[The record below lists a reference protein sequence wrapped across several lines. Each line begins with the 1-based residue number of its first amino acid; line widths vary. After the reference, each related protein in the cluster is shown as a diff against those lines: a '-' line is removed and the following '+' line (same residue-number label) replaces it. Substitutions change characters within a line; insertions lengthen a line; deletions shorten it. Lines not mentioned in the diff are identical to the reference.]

1 MSEILSNIH
10 YNVGYALGEH
20 TEAMAR
26 LQEQAATGS
35 RINRVSDAPSEAY
48 QLLGLNSQ
56 LRNLG
61 NYMSGLSEVIGM
73 LEVSS
78 TVISGGST
86 EEEAGIM
93 EIFTDAKELLASV
106 TDTDGTIGQVV
117 NVKAIDNYL
126 EQTVLL
132 ANSKYMNQYLFS
144 GSDTNLAPYLVERTN
159 GKITYVT
166 YQGSSEDR
174 NIEVAPGMQSSV
186 FHIGEDIFCSN
197 NRSDPEF
204 LLNSTGAQ
212 LGTGTSSITGYTWLA
227 ITHDTVNSEYVLS
240 IDDGVSSISVPDD
253 GSGSANLAL
262 TDSRTGQVLYVDT
275 TEISSAGVE
284 LVSVAGT
291 HDIFNT
297 LITLRDIFENENG
310 LSSDQVRTLRGDLL
324 EAVEE
329 MSNLL
334 MKDSIFMGSKM
345 EFLNNIRSNLEDM
358 EFNTEDEK
366 TRLEEADIAQIA
378 IDLTRREVLYEMSL
392 SVAAKLL
399 SMSLLDF
406 LR

>member
-10 YNVGYALGEH
+10 YNVGFALNNH
-20 TEAMAR
+20 AEAMAR
-26 LQEQAATGS
+26 LKEQAATGS

-48 QLLGLNSQ
+48 RVLGLNSQ

-61 NYMSGLSEVIGM
+61 NYIKGLSEVISM
-73 LEVSS
+73 LNMSS
-78 TVISGGST
+78 TAIGFMMDT
-86 EEEAGIM
+86 
-93 EIFTDAKELLASV
+93 FTDAKVLLAGV
-106 TDTDGTIGQVV
+106 TDTDGDIGQVV
-117 NVKAIDNYL
+117 NAEAVDNYL
-126 EQTVLL
+126 EQIVLL
-132 ANSKYMNQYLFS
+132 ANSRHVNQYLFG
-144 GSDTNLAPYLVERTN
+144 GSDTNSAPYLVERTN

-166 YQGSSEDR
+166 YQGSSEGRD
-174 NIEVAPGMQSSV
+174 IEVAPGVQSSA

-212 LGTGTSSITGYTWLA
+212 PGTGTSSVTGYTWLT

-240 IDDGVSSISVPDD
+240 IDDGASSVTVPDD
-253 GSGSANLAL
+253 GSGSANLAV

-275 TEISSAGVE
+275 TGISSAGVE
-284 LVSVAGT
+284 LISVAGT

-297 LITLRDIFENENG
+297 LITLRDVMKNEKG
-310 LSSDQVRTLRGDLL
+310 LSSDQLRTLRDDLF

-329 MSNLL
+329 MENLL
-334 MKDSIFMGSKM
+334 VQDSVSMGSKI
-345 EFLNNIRSNLEDM
+345 ELLDNLRSSLEDM
-358 EFNTEDEK
+358 EFNTEDER

-378 IDLTRREVLYEMSL
+378 IDLTRRQVLYEMSL

>member
-10 YNVGYALGEH
+10 YNVSLALGEH
-20 TEAMAR
+20 AEAMAR

-35 RINRVSDAPSEAY
+35 RINRVSDAPTAAY
-48 QLLGLNSQ
+48 RVLGLDSQ
-56 LRNLG
+56 LRNIG
-61 NYMSGLSEVIGM
+61 NYIKGLSEVIDM
-73 LEVSS
+73 LEMSS
-78 TVISGGST
+78 TVISGGGAN
-86 EEEAGIM
+86 EAGMIDT
-93 EIFTDAKELLASV
+93 FADAKALLAGV
-106 TDTDGTIGQVV
+106 TDTDGEIGQVV
-117 NVKAIDNYL
+117 NAEAVDNYL
-126 EQTVLL
+126 EQIVLL
-132 ANSKYMNQYLFS
+132 ANSRHMNQYLFG
-144 GSDTNLAPYLVERTN
+144 GSDTNSAPYLVERTN
-159 GKITYVT
+159 GKITDVT

-174 NIEVAPGMQSSV
+174 DIEVAPGVQSSA
-186 FHIGEDIFCSN
+186 FHVGEDIFCSN

-212 LGTGTSSITGYTWLA
+212 PGTGTSSVTGYTWLT

-240 IDDGVSSISVPDD
+240 IDDGASSVTVPDD
-253 GSGSANLAL
+253 GSGSANLAV

-275 TEISSAGVE
+275 TGISSAGVE
-284 LVSVAGT
+284 LISVAGT

-297 LITLRDIFENENG
+297 LITLRDVMENEKG
-310 LSSDQVRTLRGDLL
+310 LSSDQLRTLRNNSV

-329 MSNLL
+329 MRNLL
-334 MKDSIFMGSKM
+334 VKDSVSMGSKI
-345 EFLNNIRSNLEDM
+345 ELLYNLRSSLEDM

>member
-10 YNVGYALGEH
+10 YNVSLALGEH
-20 TEAMAR
+20 AEAMAR

-48 QLLGLNSQ
+48 RVLGLNSQ

-61 NYMSGLSEVIGM
+61 NYINGLSEVIDM
-73 LEVSS
+73 LEMSS
-78 TVISGGST
+78 TAIGHMIDT
-86 EEEAGIM
+86 FA
-93 EIFTDAKELLASV
+93 DAKALLASV
-106 TDTDGTIGQVV
+106 TDTDGEIGQVV
-117 NVKAIDNYL
+117 NAEAVDNYL
-126 EQTVLL
+126 EQIVLL
-132 ANSKYMNQYLFS
+132 ANSRHMNQYLFG
-144 GSDTNLAPYLVERTN
+144 GSDTNSAPYLVERTN
-159 GKITYVT
+159 GKITDVT

-174 NIEVAPGMQSSV
+174 DIEVAPGVQSSA
-186 FHIGEDIFCSN
+186 FHVGEDIFCSN

-212 LGTGTSSITGYTWLA
+212 PGTGTSSVTGYTWLT

-240 IDDGVSSISVPDD
+240 IDDGASSVTVPDD
-253 GSGSANLAL
+253 GSGSANLAV
-262 TDSRTGQVLYVDT
+262 TDSRTGRILYVDT
-275 TEISSAGVE
+275 TGISVAGVE

-297 LITLRDIFENENG
+297 LITLRDVMENEKG
-310 LSSDQVRTLRGDLL
+310 LSSDQLRTLRNNSV

-329 MSNLL
+329 MRNLL
-334 MKDSIFMGSKM
+334 VKDSISMGSKI
-345 EFLNNIRSNLEDM
+345 ELLDNLRSSLEDM
-358 EFNTEDEK
+358 EFNTEDER

-392 SVAAKLL
+392 SVAARLL

-406 LR
+406 LE

>member
-10 YNVGYALGEH
+10 YNVSLALGEH
-20 TEAMAR
+20 AEAMAR

-48 QLLGLNSQ
+48 RVLGLNSQ

-61 NYMSGLSEVIGM
+61 NYINGLSEVIDM
-73 LEVSS
+73 LEMSS
-78 TVISGGST
+78 TAIGHMIDT
-86 EEEAGIM
+86 FA
-93 EIFTDAKELLASV
+93 DAKALLAGV
-106 TDTDGTIGQVV
+106 TDTDGEIGQVV
-117 NVKAIDNYL
+117 NAEAVDNYL
-126 EQTVLL
+126 EQIVLL
-132 ANSKYMNQYLFS
+132 ANSRHMNQYLFG
-144 GSDTNLAPYLVERTN
+144 GSDTNSAPYLVERTN
-159 GKITYVT
+159 GKITDVT

-174 NIEVAPGMQSSV
+174 DIEVAPGVQSSA
-186 FHIGEDIFCSN
+186 FHVGEDIFCSN

-212 LGTGTSSITGYTWLA
+212 PGTGTSSVTGYTWLT

-240 IDDGVSSISVPDD
+240 IDDGASSVTVPDD
-253 GSGSANLAL
+253 GSGSANLAV
-262 TDSRTGQVLYVDT
+262 TDSRTGRILYVDT
-275 TEISSAGVE
+275 TGISVAGVE

-297 LITLRDIFENENG
+297 LITLRDVMENEKG
-310 LSSDQVRTLRGDLL
+310 LSSDQLRTLRNNSV

-329 MSNLL
+329 MRNLL
-334 MKDSIFMGSKM
+334 VKDSISMGSKI
-345 EFLNNIRSNLEDM
+345 ELLDNLRSSLEDM
-358 EFNTEDEK
+358 EFNTEDER

-392 SVAAKLL
+392 SVAARLL

-406 LR
+406 LE